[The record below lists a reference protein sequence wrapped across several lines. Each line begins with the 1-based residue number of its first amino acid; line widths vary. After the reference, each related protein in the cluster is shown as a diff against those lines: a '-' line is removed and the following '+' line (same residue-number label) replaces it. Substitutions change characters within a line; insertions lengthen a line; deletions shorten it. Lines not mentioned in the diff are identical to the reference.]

1 MNQLLEINMKKKTQE
16 KPETL
21 QHEETTNE
29 EAVSDDVIKD
39 ETAAAASDEEA
50 EKGPQDEADRDV
62 TIHKECHDKI
72 ATLES
77 RIEESNDKFL
87 RLFSE
92 FDNYRKRTNK
102 ERIELIKTATADMIA
117 TMLPV
122 LDDLER
128 AASLKTDEADA
139 DAVTEGLTLILN
151 KFRSILRQKGVEEI
165 KAIGEVF
172 STDLHEAVT
181 HIPAENEQS
190 KGKVI
195 DEVQKGYLLNGKV
208 IRYARVVVAN

>member
-1 MNQLLEINMKKKTQE
+1 MKNKTQE

-21 QHEETTNE
+21 QPEDTTNE
-29 EAVSDDVIKD
+29 DVVKEDVVNDEASATEPDDG
-39 ETAAAASDEEA
+39 A
-50 EKGPQDEADRDV
+50 EKGPQNEANREV
-62 TIHKECHDKI
+62 TLHKECHDKI

-77 RIEESNDKFL
+77 RLEESNDKFL

-92 FDNYRKRTNK
+92 FDNYRKRTTK
-102 ERIELIKTATADMIA
+102 ERIELTKTATADMIA

-128 AASLKTDEADA
+128 AASLKAVEVDA

-151 KFRSILRQKGVEEI
+151 KFKSILRQKGVEEI
-165 KAIGEVF
+165 NAIGEVF

-181 HIPAENEQS
+181 HIPAEDEQS